1 MVPYE
6 AKWEKGFA
14 KLSEYK
20 MAEGHCNVPT
30 RYKTAEGYKLGGWWG
45 TQRTELKK
53 GQLSEERAKRLN
65 GLCAG

>member
-20 MAEGHCNVPT
+20 MAEGHCNVPA

-53 GQLSEERAKRLN
+53 GQLSEDRAKRLN